1 MSTFGHTHTPQLSA
15 PEAVA
20 LLEQGAVLL
29 DVREADEWQAGH
41 APEAVHVPLGELAS
55 QVSRIDRSQQIV
67 IICRSG
73 RRSDHAT
80 AALRNAGY
88 DAYNFSGGMHA
99 WQQAGG
105 AVLTPSGHP
114 GTVI

>member
-1 MSTFGHTHTPQLSA
+1 MSALGHTHTPQLTA
-15 PEAVA
+15 AEAVA
-20 LLEQGAVLL
+20 MLREGALLL
-29 DVREADEWQAGH
+29 DVREMEEWNAGH
-41 APEAVHVPLGELAS
+41 APEAIHLPLGDLAA
-55 QVSRIDRSQQIV
+55 QIQRVDRSTPIV

-73 RRSDHAT
+73 RRSDAAA

-105 AVLTPSGHP
+105 AVLTPAGLP
-114 GTVI
+114 GSVI